1 MARMS
6 ESVLDKAQQL
16 AEVISSC
23 DELEVLRRAAE
34 QIDADDK
41 ASAMLKE
48 FQAKQATAEQA
59 HASGIELPREQIVEI
74 QAMQAQ
80 IHEYQCIQ
88 DFAKAQGNFNDLMN
102 RVNDIIA
109 AAVMGAPDEEQPEPQ
124 DHGGHVHGPGCSH

>member
-6 ESVLDKAQQL
+6 EGVLDKAQQL
-16 AEVISSC
+16 AEEISGC
-23 DELEVLRRAAE
+23 EELAVLRRAAE
-34 QIDADDK
+34 EIDADNE
-41 ASAMLKE
+41 ASEMLKE
-48 FQAKQATAEQA
+48 FQQKQATAEQA
-59 HASGIELPREQIVEI
+59 HASGIELPREQIIEI
-74 QAMQAQ
+74 QALQAQ

-109 AAVMGAPDEEQPEPQ
+109 AAVMGAPDEEQPEPH

>member
-6 ESVLDKAQQL
+6 ENVLDKAQEL

-23 DELEVLRRAAE
+23 EELAVLKRAAE
-34 QIDADDK
+34 QIDADNE

-48 FQAKQATAEQA
+48 FQQKQATVEQA
-59 HASGIELPREQIVEI
+59 HASGIELPREQVVEI
-74 QAMQAQ
+74 QALQAQ

-109 AAVMGAPDEEQPEPQ
+109 AAVMGTPPEEPAESH